1 MKLSAKMTEEQDDQQ
16 IVSEW
21 RFAAMVN
28 INLVI
33 FQQDFFYKLYACIMV
48 ACTGFYLEG
57 VNFKEMK

>member
-28 INLVI
+28 IDLVI
-33 FQQDFFYKLYACIMV
+33 FKQDFYTNYMHALWWRAQDF
-48 ACTGFYLEG
+48 T
-57 VNFKEMK
+57 MKV